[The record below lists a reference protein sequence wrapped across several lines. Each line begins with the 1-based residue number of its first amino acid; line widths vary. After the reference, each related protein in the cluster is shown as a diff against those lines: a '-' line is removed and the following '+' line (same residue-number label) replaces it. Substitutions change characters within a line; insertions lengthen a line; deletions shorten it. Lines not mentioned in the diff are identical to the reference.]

1 MSSEAPTSVFPTGCP
16 QPRLDR
22 CCAFSLTQPAC
33 AHILARGSELGPG
46 ADAPEVGDALAVLE
60 YLDDIDALLER
71 RERRLLG
78 HETLRRRRRLVREM
92 REWLEARVD
101 LAALKAEQPPAPLP
115 LEAVGLLCMLEAEK
129 P

>member
-1 MSSEAPTSVFPTGCP
+1 MSSEAPTSVFPRGCP
-16 QPRLDR
+16 RPRLEQ
-22 CCAFSLTQPAC
+22 CCVFTADPPC
-33 AHILARGSELGPG
+33 ALIQARESEP
-46 ADAPEVGDALAVLE
+46 DAPEIGDVLAVLE

-71 RERRLLG
+71 RERRAFG
-78 HETLRRRRRLVREM
+78 QEMLRRRRQLVREM

-115 LEAVGLLCMLEAEK
+115 LEAVGLLCMVEAEK

>member
-1 MSSEAPTSVFPTGCP
+1 MSSEAPTSVFPPGCP
-16 QPRLDR
+16 QPGLDR
-22 CCAFSLTQPAC
+22 CCVFTTEPPCTLIQ
-33 AHILARGSELGPG
+33 ARGSELG
-46 ADAPEVGDALAVLE
+46 DAPEVGDALAVLE
-60 YLDDIDALLER
+60 YLDDVDALLER

-115 LEAVGLLCMLEAEK
+115 LEAVGLLCMVEAEK
-129 P
+129 Q